1 MISFRWAV
9 GGSISLIFTII
20 RLLLLLPHF
29 LAESQGTHSLVDSD
43 LNNHFHHSKT
53 REHRHTQGSCLL
65 PREKVRMNW
74 LVFGVLRTG
83 GLIPKGLAE
92 LATEEI
98 EIVDRF
104 GDWHDLIGLKAR
116 EHFWADGFA
125 IDTPGRIFSTMHSST
140 CFTRWNAGIA
150 QATVSFN
157 KGIALEGGERI
168 PPFSEIHTF
177 PLVRVEGG

>member
-1 MISFRWAV
+1 
-9 GGSISLIFTII
+9 
-20 RLLLLLPHF
+20 
-29 LAESQGTHSLVDSD
+29 
-43 LNNHFHHSKT
+43 
-53 REHRHTQGSCLL
+53 
-65 PREKVRMNW
+65 MNW

-150 QATVSFN
+150 QGTVSFN

-168 PPFSEIHTF
+168 PPFSEIHIF
-177 PLVRVEGG
+177 LPARVESGWLISPEDIVQQNYREGSAHSLDLSSSPRSKQSAVRAVSDER